1 MTVDSANLPDDRF
14 GYSVYAVVIM
24 APREIMQMVGGLRQT
39 LRITRPMIPAHVTV
53 KGTFYDIPDLD
64 ELRKSLSGLAGR
76 TRSFRLRFD
85 GQQHANEGKH
95 RFFAVQKTYELE
107 SLHRDLESIINPIS
121 RNAYGDHEFQPHLTL
136 YERVSEQ
143 QAVTGQALAEFMDP
157 GAGFIA
163 TAFSLMGRRGKSAD
177 GTWVE
182 VQRYALGSSGGGD

>member
-14 GYSVYAVVIM
+14 GYSVYAVVIV

-53 KGTFYDIPDLD
+53 KGTFYDVPDLD
-64 ELRKSLSGLAGR
+64 DLRKRLAALATR
-76 TRSFRLRFD
+76 MRSFRLRFD
-85 GQQHANEGKH
+85 GQQHANEGRH
-95 RFFAVQKTYELE
+95 RFFAVQKTYELMN
-107 SLHRDLESIINPIS
+107 LHRDLESLIGPVS
-121 RNAYGDHEFQPHLTL
+121 KNAYGDHEYQPHLTI
-136 YERVSEQ
+136 YERVTEEQ
-143 QAVTGQALAEFMDP
+143 AATGQVVAEFMDP

-163 TAFSLMGRRGKSAD
+163 TAFSLMARKGKAAD